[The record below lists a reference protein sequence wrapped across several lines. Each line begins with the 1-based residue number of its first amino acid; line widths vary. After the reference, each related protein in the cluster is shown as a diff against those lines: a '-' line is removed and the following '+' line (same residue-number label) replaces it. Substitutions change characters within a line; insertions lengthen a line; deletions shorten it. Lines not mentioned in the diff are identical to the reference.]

1 MLMYGPYFCEENQ
14 WNEPL
19 FPQGADAGVPHPNR
33 SEAFYTEVFEYAHSK
48 GGYSYEVDFMSE
60 LYLGIPEF
68 RRSYDASTKWLRG
81 MGAAGKETKTAIQF
95 CMMHPNDLLTTLE
108 LDWVGHD
115 YSLQNFTQV
124 LRKKQQLNRVVFD
137 DDAIVCNEKRIVYQ
151 DRLGTNAT
159 QNRTVKGKTKNV
171 RFLFFPSSLLQVTNG
186 RASPDY
192 ANSLNTFI
200 GSSSLLF
207 WAAGLRPSKDN
218 FWTSDGARKKR
229 HFLRCRYCSKTDQF
243 AKTDLGQI

>member
-115 YSLQNFTQV
+115 CSLQNS
-124 LRKKQQLNRVVFD
+124 LKYCGRSNNSSVVFD
-137 DDAIVCNEKRIVYQ
+137 DDAIVCNEKRIVCQ

-159 QNRTVKGKTKNV
+159 QNRTVKRRDQKCAFS
-171 RFLFFPSSLLQVTNG
+171 FLSFLPPAGDQWPGVS
-186 RASPDY
+186 
-192 ANSLNTFI
+192 
-200 GSSSLLF
+200 
-207 WAAGLRPSKDN
+207 GLRE
-218 FWTSDGARKKR
+218 
-229 HFLRCRYCSKTDQF
+229 
-243 AKTDLGQI
+243 